1 MLLQKTEK
9 ARLELSPGV
18 RTLSLRERSLLL
30 LADGKPLS
38 DLQAMY
44 NGIGAQIVDN
54 LMRQG
59 YLAGPAEWPPTS
71 TAKPANAPNLTP
83 ATPVAPAAARTEP
96 AEALRSLAGARMY
109 LFDAC
114 ERLFARR
121 DPVLAQQ
128 FREALRAAK
137 DEDSMLDVGEAM
149 FDEVALAAGA
159 ERAATLRERFEQL
172 LPAAAKATA
181 APETAKSFG
190 ATQPVALAAG
200 FATTGAALG
209 GGACCALS
217 GARAAMKPTA
227 TRVTLICSSRCLRF

>member
-1 MLLQKTEK
+1 MLLQRTEK

-59 YLAGPAEWPPTS
+59 YLTGLS
-71 TAKPANAPNLTP
+71 
-83 ATPVAPAAARTEP
+83 AAARQSGASSASTSDRDSGDS
-96 AEALRSLAGARMY
+96 LRSLAGARMY
-109 LFDAC
+109 LFDIC

-121 DPVLAQQ
+121 DPALAER

-137 DEDSMLDVGEAM
+137 DHVSMLDVGEAM
-149 FDEVALAAGA
+149 LHEVAMAAGPQ
-159 ERAATLRERFEQL
+159 RAAGLRKRLEQL
-172 LPAAAKATA
+172 LPSASSAKRESL
-181 APETAKSFG
+181 ETA
-190 ATQPVALAAG
+190 QPASAG
-200 FATTGAALG
+200 
-209 GGACCALS
+209 
-217 GARAAMKPTA
+217 
-227 TRVTLICSSRCLRF
+227 

>member
-59 YLAGPAEWPPTS
+59 YLAGPAE
-71 TAKPANAPNLTP
+71 L
-83 ATPVAPAAARTEP
+83 PAAPSPQPP
-96 AEALRSLAGARMY
+96 AERADPGESLRSLAGARMY
-109 LFDAC
+109 LFDTC

-137 DEDSMLDVGEAM
+137 DSESMLDVGEAM

-159 ERAATLRERFEQL
+159 ERAASLRERFEQL
-172 LPAAAKATA
+172 LPLATA
-181 APETAKSFG
+181 AQKKRFET
-190 ATQPVALAAG
+190 TQP
-200 FATTGAALG
+200 AAL
-209 GGACCALS
+209 
-217 GARAAMKPTA
+217 T
-227 TRVTLICSSRCLRF
+227 

>member
-1 MLLQKTEK
+1 MLLQKTDK

-59 YLAGPAEWPPTS
+59 YLTGPAELPPHTTTAPPPS
-71 TAKPANAPNLTP
+71 TPGPSIQRP
-83 ATPVAPAAARTEP
+83 EP
-96 AEALRSLAGARMY
+96 GESLRSLAGARMY
-109 LFDAC
+109 LFDTC

-121 DPVLAQQ
+121 DPVLAQH

-137 DEDSMLDVGEAM
+137 DRLSMLDVGDAM
-149 FDEVALAAGA
+149 LEEVALAAGA
-159 ERAATLRERFEQL
+159 ERAASLRERLEQL
-172 LPAAAKATA
+172 LPRTSNEATPA
-181 APETAKSFG
+181 TFAL
-190 ATQPVALAAG
+190 TQPAL
-200 FATTGAALG
+200 LD
-209 GGACCALS
+209 
-217 GARAAMKPTA
+217 
-227 TRVTLICSSRCLRF
+227 

>member
-44 NGIGAQIVDN
+44 NGIGAQIVEN

-59 YLAGPAEWPPTS
+59 YLTGPAALPPAPEP
-71 TAKPANAPNLTP
+71 TAVPTPSIERPAPG
-83 ATPVAPAAARTEP
+83 ES
-96 AEALRSLAGARMY
+96 LRSLAGARMY
-109 LFDAC
+109 LFDTC

-121 DPVLAQQ
+121 DPVLAQH

-137 DEDSMLDVGEAM
+137 DRTSMLDVGEAM
-149 FDEVALAAGA
+149 FEEVALAAGA
-159 ERAATLRERFEQL
+159 ERAASLRERLDQL
-172 LPAAAKATA
+172 LPTSPVAENFA
-181 APETAKSFG
+181 
-190 ATQPVALAAG
+190 ATQPAL
-200 FATTGAALG
+200 LD
-209 GGACCALS
+209 
-217 GARAAMKPTA
+217 
-227 TRVTLICSSRCLRF
+227 

>member
-44 NGIGAQIVDN
+44 NGIGAQIVEN

-59 YLAGPAEWPPTS
+59 YLTGPADLPPTPEPTTPTPTS
-71 TAKPANAPNLTP
+71 TPSIERPAPG
-83 ATPVAPAAARTEP
+83 ES
-96 AEALRSLAGARMY
+96 LRSLAGARMY
-109 LFDAC
+109 LFDTC

-121 DPVLAQQ
+121 DPVLAQH

-137 DEDSMLDVGEAM
+137 DRTSMLDVGEAM
-149 FDEVALAAGA
+149 FEEVALAAGA
-159 ERAATLRERFEQL
+159 ERAASLRERLDQL
-172 LPAAAKATA
+172 LPTSPAAENFA
-181 APETAKSFG
+181 
-190 ATQPVALAAG
+190 ATQPAL
-200 FATTGAALG
+200 LD
-209 GGACCALS
+209 
-217 GARAAMKPTA
+217 
-227 TRVTLICSSRCLRF
+227 

>member
-44 NGIGAQIVDN
+44 NGIGAQIVEN

-59 YLAGPAEWPPTS
+59 YLTGPAD
-71 TAKPANAPNLTP
+71 LP
-83 ATPVAPAAARTEP
+83 ATPEPTTSNTTPTPTPSIERPAPGES
-96 AEALRSLAGARMY
+96 LRSLAGARMY
-109 LFDAC
+109 LFDTC

-121 DPVLAQQ
+121 DPVLAQH

-137 DEDSMLDVGEAM
+137 DRTSMLDVGEAM
-149 FDEVALAAGA
+149 FEEVALAAGA
-159 ERAATLRERFEQL
+159 ERAASLRERLDQL
-172 LPAAAKATA
+172 LPTSPVAENFA
-181 APETAKSFG
+181 
-190 ATQPVALAAG
+190 ATQPAL
-200 FATTGAALG
+200 LD
-209 GGACCALS
+209 
-217 GARAAMKPTA
+217 
-227 TRVTLICSSRCLRF
+227 

>member
-44 NGIGAQIVDN
+44 NGIGAQIVEN

-59 YLAGPAEWPPTS
+59 YLTGPADLPPTPEPTASNTTPMS
-71 TAKPANAPNLTP
+71 TPSIERPAPG
-83 ATPVAPAAARTEP
+83 ES
-96 AEALRSLAGARMY
+96 LRSLAGARMY
-109 LFDAC
+109 LFDTC

-121 DPVLAQQ
+121 DPVLAQH

-137 DEDSMLDVGEAM
+137 DRTSMLDVGEAM
-149 FDEVALAAGA
+149 FEEVALAAGA
-159 ERAATLRERFEQL
+159 ERAASLRERLDQL
-172 LPAAAKATA
+172 LPTSPVAENFA
-181 APETAKSFG
+181 
-190 ATQPVALAAG
+190 ATQPAL
-200 FATTGAALG
+200 LD
-209 GGACCALS
+209 
-217 GARAAMKPTA
+217 
-227 TRVTLICSSRCLRF
+227 

>member
-44 NGIGAQIVDN
+44 NGIGAQIVEN

-59 YLAGPAEWPPTS
+59 YLTGLADLPPS
-71 TAKPANAPNLTP
+71 PEPTAPTP
-83 ATPVAPAAARTEP
+83 SIERPAAGES
-96 AEALRSLAGARMY
+96 LRSLAGARMY
-109 LFDAC
+109 LFDTC

-121 DPVLAQQ
+121 DPVLAQH

-137 DEDSMLDVGEAM
+137 DRASMLDVGEAM
-149 FDEVALAAGA
+149 FEEVALAAGA
-159 ERAATLRERFEQL
+159 ERAASLRERLDQL
-172 LPAAAKATA
+172 LPASPAMENFAV
-181 APETAKSFG
+181 
-190 ATQPVALAAG
+190 TQPAL
-200 FATTGAALG
+200 LG
-209 GGACCALS
+209 
-217 GARAAMKPTA
+217 
-227 TRVTLICSSRCLRF
+227 

>member
-59 YLAGPAEWPPTS
+59 YLAGPAELPPAS
-71 TAKPANAPNLTP
+71 TAKPANTPNLTP
-83 ATPVAPAAARTEP
+83 AAPAAARTEP

-181 APETAKSFG
+181 ASEPGKSFG
-190 ATQPVALAAG
+190 ATQPVALA
-200 FATTGAALG
+200 
-209 GGACCALS
+209 
-217 GARAAMKPTA
+217 
-227 TRVTLICSSRCLRF
+227 